1 MGYIYSYNEN
11 YMNFSKREHRKKYAK
26 LDQHFATIQTLKCGS
41 IKVMLSKVV
50 VQEIGL
56 NEWAIVGYDKENKTL
71 YVQPTLKSNGA
82 LHVCLSGVTRDEYSR
97 QIIDL
102 TKFFEFCNEKEIKK
116 GRYKANIA
124 LDKSHVIIDFNC
136 PIQGRHERKKDE

>member
-1 MGYIYSYNEN
+1 MGYVYSYNEN
-11 YMNFSKREHRKKYAK
+11 YMKFAKREHRKKYAK
-26 LDQHFATIQTLKCGS
+26 LDPHFATIQILKRGV

-56 NEWAIVGYDKENKTL
+56 NEWAIVGYDKQNKTL
-71 YVQPTLKSNGA
+71 FVQRTLNPNGA
-82 LHVCLSGVTRDEYSR
+82 LHVCLTGITRDEYSR

-102 TKFFEFCNEKEIKK
+102 TKFFDFCGETEINK

-136 PIQGRHERKKDE
+136 PVQGRHERKKDE